1 MRVLPRTF
9 DCDYFE
15 GMSNQELGRL
25 LRLRRQSLGLS
36 RGYVAELAGVSLRQL
51 LEWEAGRGNP
61 GFVQLQG
68 VLQVLGLGLTIESIR
83 QTEIA

>member
-1 MRVLPRTF
+1 
-9 DCDYFE
+9 
-15 GMSNQELGRL
+15 MSNQELGRL

-68 VLQVLGLGLTIESIR
+68 VLQVLGLCLTIESIR